1 MFHVEHSFI
10 RYEIVPRGTLRGN
23 MIDTVIFDFNGT
35 LYFDKDLNEESW
47 RIIYK
52 EILGDDKNFDN
63 ELETILGTKTDS
75 NIDDF
80 FKRRGQNVSRKI
92 LNEYSLKK
100 ESLYQ
105 DLAKKKNRNCLAAGA
120 SELLDYLKENNIQT
134 FLATASI
141 KYNVDFYLE
150 YVGLKKWFNYSRIAY
165 DDGINKNKKEMY
177 LKAISLADT
186 NINNILA
193 FDDTYNSIK
202 AGIEAG
208 INKVIRINPHNY
220 KHLDNKCIIDELN
233 DYTKL
238 DYSIFK
244 K

>member
-10 RYEIVPRGTLRGN
+10 RYKIVPRGTLRGN

-47 RIIYK
+47 KIIYK

-63 ELETILGTKTDS
+63 ELETILSTKTDS
-75 NIDDF
+75 NIEDF
-80 FKRRGQNVSRKI
+80 FKRRGQNVSREV
-92 LNEYSLKK
+92 LDEYSLKK

-105 DLAKKKNRNCLAAGA
+105 DLAKKKGRNYLAPGA
-120 SELLDYLKENNIQT
+120 SKLLNYLKENNIQT

-141 KYNVDFYLE
+141 KYNVDFYLN
-150 YVGLKKWFNYSRIAY
+150 YVGLNKWFDYSHIAY

-177 LKAISLADT
+177 LKAISLANT
-186 NINNILA
+186 NIDSILA

-220 KHLDNKCIIDELN
+220 KHLDDKFIITELE

-238 DYSIFK
+238 DYSIFQK
-244 K
+244 